1 MIINEFDRLLN
12 DWFADGAYQNWTAAR
27 KTRTATSNHKQV
39 VVDINEDILR
49 IGLAVPGQTKETLEI
64 TIEQNFIKVKSI
76 EKETDDKIWNAI
88 ALPVDEMLNIG
99 TNWDL
104 SATLA
109 VVKDG
114 ILHISLPKIEE
125 KKPKKVSI
133 KVG

>member
-1 MIINEFDRLLN
+1 MIINQFDRLLN
-12 DWFADGAYQNWTAAR
+12 DWFADDAYQNWTEGR

>member
-1 MIINEFDRLLN
+1 MYLIDYNKLFEDF
-12 DWFADGAYQNWTAAR
+12 FETP
-27 KTRTATSNHKQV
+27 KTRAASTTHKQV
-39 VVDINEDILR
+39 VVDVTEDILL

-64 TIEQNFIKVKSI
+64 TIEENFIKVKSI

-88 ALPVDEMLNIG
+88 ALPVDESLNIG
-99 TNWDL
+99 TNWDI

-109 VVKDG
+109 TVKDG

>member
-1 MIINEFDRLLN
+1 
-12 DWFADGAYQNWTAAR
+12 
-27 KTRTATSNHKQV
+27 
-39 VVDINEDILR
+39 
-49 IGLAVPGQTKETLEI
+49 LAVTGQTKETLDI
-64 TIEQNFIKVKSI
+64 TIEENFIRVKTI

>member
-1 MIINEFDRLLN
+1 MYLIDYNKLFEDF
-12 DWFADGAYQNWTAAR
+12 FETP
-27 KTRTATSNHKQV
+27 KTRAATTKHKQV
-39 VVDINEDILR
+39 VVDVTDDILR
-49 IGLAVPGQTKETLEI
+49 IGLAVPGQTKESLEI
-64 TIEQNFIKVKSI
+64 TIDENFIRVKSI
-76 EKETDDKIWNAI
+76 EKESEDKIWNAI
-88 ALPVDEMLNIG
+88 ALPVDESLNIG

-114 ILHISLPKIEE
+114 ILNISLPKLEE

>member
-1 MIINEFDRLLN
+1 MYLVDYNKLFEDF
-12 DWFADGAYQNWTAAR
+12 FETP
-27 KTRTATSNHKQV
+27 KTKAATSNHKQV

-88 ALPVDEMLNIG
+88 ALPVDESLNIG

-114 ILHISLPKIEE
+114 ILNISLPKLEE
-125 KKPKKVSI
+125 KKEEQKNISGEI
-133 KVG
+133 T

>member
-1 MIINEFDRLLN
+1 MYVIDYNKLFEDFFETPKQRP
-12 DWFADGAYQNWTAAR
+12 AST
-27 KTRTATSNHKQV
+27 KHKQV
-39 VVDINEDILR
+39 VVDVTDDILR

-64 TIEQNFIKVKSI
+64 SIEENFIRVKSI
-76 EKETDDKIWNAI
+76 EKESDDKIWNAI
-88 ALPVDEMLNIG
+88 ALPVDESLNIG

-114 ILHISLPKIEE
+114 ILNISLPKLEE

>member
-1 MIINEFDRLLN
+1 MYLIDYNKLFEDF
-12 DWFADGAYQNWTAAR
+12 FETP
-27 KTRTATSNHKQV
+27 KTREATTKHKQV
-39 VVDINEDILR
+39 VVDVTDDILR
-49 IGLAVPGQTKETLEI
+49 IGLAVPGQTKETLDI
-64 TIEQNFIKVKSI
+64 TIEENFIRVKSI
-76 EKETDDKIWNAI
+76 EKESEDKIWNAI
-88 ALPVDEMLNIG
+88 ALPVDESLNIG

-114 ILHISLPKIEE
+114 ILNISLPKLEE

>member
-1 MIINEFDRLLN
+1 MYLIDYNKLFEDF
-12 DWFADGAYQNWTAAR
+12 FETP
-27 KTRTATSNHKQV
+27 KTRAATTKHKQV
-39 VVDINEDILR
+39 VVDVTNDILR
-49 IGLAVPGQTKETLEI
+49 IGLAVPGQTKESLEI
-64 TIEQNFIKVKSI
+64 TIDENFIRVKSI
-76 EKETDDKIWNAI
+76 EKESDDKILNAI
-88 ALPVDEMLNIG
+88 ALPVDESLNIG

-114 ILHISLPKIEE
+114 ILNISLPKLEE

>member
-1 MIINEFDRLLN
+1 MYLIDYNKLFEDF
-12 DWFADGAYQNWTAAR
+12 FETP
-27 KTRTATSNHKQV
+27 KTRAATTKHKQV
-39 VVDINEDILR
+39 VVDVTDDILR
-49 IGLAVPGQTKETLEI
+49 IGLAVPGQTKESLEI
-64 TIEQNFIKVKSI
+64 TIDENFIRVKSL
-76 EKETDDKIWNAI
+76 EKESEDKIWNAI
-88 ALPVDEMLNIG
+88 ALPVDESLNIG

-114 ILHISLPKIEE
+114 ILNISLPKLEE

>member
-1 MIINEFDRLLN
+1 MYLIDYNKLFEDF
-12 DWFADGAYQNWTAAR
+12 FETP
-27 KTRTATSNHKQV
+27 KTRAATTKHKQV
-39 VVDINEDILR
+39 VVDVTDYILR
-49 IGLAVPGQTKETLEI
+49 IGLAVPGQTKESLEI
-64 TIEQNFIKVKSI
+64 TIDENFIRVKSI
-76 EKETDDKIWNAI
+76 EKESEDKIWNAI
-88 ALPVDEMLNIG
+88 ALPVDESLNIG

-114 ILHISLPKIEE
+114 ILNISLPKLEE

>member
-1 MIINEFDRLLN
+1 MYLIDYNKLFEDF
-12 DWFADGAYQNWTAAR
+12 FETP
-27 KTRTATSNHKQV
+27 KTRAASAAHKQV
-39 VVDINEDILR
+39 VVDVTEDILR
-49 IGLAVPGQTKETLEI
+49 IGLVVPGQTKETLEI
-64 TIEQNFIKVKSI
+64 TIEENFIKVKSI

-88 ALPVDEMLNIG
+88 ALPVDESLNIG
-99 TNWDL
+99 TNWDI

-109 VVKDG
+109 TVKDG

>member
-1 MIINEFDRLLN
+1 
-12 DWFADGAYQNWTAAR
+12 
-27 KTRTATSNHKQV
+27 
-39 VVDINEDILR
+39 VVDVTDDILR
-49 IGLAVPGQTKETLEI
+49 IGLAVPGQTKESLEI
-64 TIEQNFIKVKSI
+64 TIDENFIRVKSL
-76 EKETDDKIWNAI
+76 EKESDDKIWNAI
-88 ALPVDEMLNIG
+88 ALPVDESLNIG

-114 ILHISLPKIEE
+114 ILNISLPKLEE

>member
-1 MIINEFDRLLN
+1 MYLIDYNELFKD
-12 DWFADGAYQNWTAAR
+12 FFETP
-27 KTRTATSNHKQV
+27 KTRPATTKHKQV
-39 VVDINEDILR
+39 VVDVTDDVLR

-64 TIEQNFIKVKSI
+64 TIDDSFIKVKSI
-76 EKETDDKIWNAI
+76 ENESEDKIWNAI
-88 ALPVDEMLNIG
+88 ALPVDESLNIG

-114 ILHISLPKIEE
+114 ILNISLPKLEE

>member
-1 MIINEFDRLLN
+1 MYLIDYNKLFEDF
-12 DWFADGAYQNWTAAR
+12 FETP
-27 KTRTATSNHKQV
+27 KTRQASTKHKQV
-39 VVDINEDILR
+39 VVDVTDDILR
-49 IGLAVPGQTKETLEI
+49 IGLAVPGQTNETLDI
-64 TIEQNFIKVKSI
+64 TIEENFIRVKSI
-76 EKETDDKIWNAI
+76 EKESDDKIWNAI
-88 ALPVDEMLNIG
+88 ALPVDESLNIG

-114 ILHISLPKIEE
+114 ILNISLPKLEE

>member
-1 MIINEFDRLLN
+1 MIINQFDRLLN
-12 DWFADGAYQNWTAAR
+12 DWFADDAYQNWTEGR

-88 ALPVDEMLNIG
+88 ALPVDELLNIG

-109 VVKDG
+109 TVKDG

>member
-1 MIINEFDRLLN
+1 MYLIDYNKLFEDF
-12 DWFADGAYQNWTAAR
+12 FETP
-27 KTRTATSNHKQV
+27 KTRAATTKHKQV
-39 VVDINEDILR
+39 VVDVTDDILR
-49 IGLAVPGQTKETLEI
+49 IGLAVPGQTKESLEI
-64 TIEQNFIKVKSI
+64 TIDENFIRVKSLK
-76 EKETDDKIWNAI
+76 KESEDKIWNAI
-88 ALPVDEMLNIG
+88 ALPVDESLNIG

-114 ILHISLPKIEE
+114 ILNISLPKLEE

>member
-1 MIINEFDRLLN
+1 MYLIDYNKLFEDF
-12 DWFADGAYQNWTAAR
+12 FETP
-27 KTRTATSNHKQV
+27 KTRAATTKHKHV
-39 VVDINEDILR
+39 VVDVTDDILR
-49 IGLAVPGQTKETLEI
+49 IGLAVPGQTKESLEI
-64 TIEQNFIKVKSI
+64 TIDENFIRVKSI
-76 EKETDDKIWNAI
+76 EKESEDKIWNAI
-88 ALPVDEMLNIG
+88 ALPVDESLNIG

-114 ILHISLPKIEE
+114 ILNISLPKIEE

>member
-1 MIINEFDRLLN
+1 MYLIDYNKLFEDF
-12 DWFADGAYQNWTAAR
+12 FETP
-27 KTRTATSNHKQV
+27 KTRAATTKHKQV
-39 VVDINEDILR
+39 VVDVTDDILR
-49 IGLAVPGQTKETLEI
+49 IGLAVPGQTKESLEI
-64 TIEQNFIKVKSI
+64 TIDENFIRVKSL
-76 EKETDDKIWNAI
+76 EKESDDKIWNAI
-88 ALPVDEMLNIG
+88 ALPVDESLNIG

-114 ILHISLPKIEE
+114 ILNISLPKLEE

>member
-1 MIINEFDRLLN
+1 MYLIDYNKLFEDF
-12 DWFADGAYQNWTAAR
+12 FETP
-27 KTRTATSNHKQV
+27 KTRAASAAHKQV
-39 VVDINEDILR
+39 VVDVTEDILR

-64 TIEQNFIKVKSI
+64 TIEENFIKVKSL

-88 ALPVDEMLNIG
+88 ALPVDESLNIG
-99 TNWDL
+99 TNWDI

-109 VVKDG
+109 TVNDG

>member
-1 MIINEFDRLLN
+1 MMINEFDRLLN
-12 DWFADGAYQNWTAAR
+12 DWFADDAYQNWTTAR
-27 KTRTATSNHKQV
+27 KTRAASSTHKQV
-39 VVDINEDILR
+39 VVDVNEDILR

-64 TIEQNFIKVKSI
+64 TIEENFIKVKSI

-88 ALPVDEMLNIG
+88 ALPVDEALNIG